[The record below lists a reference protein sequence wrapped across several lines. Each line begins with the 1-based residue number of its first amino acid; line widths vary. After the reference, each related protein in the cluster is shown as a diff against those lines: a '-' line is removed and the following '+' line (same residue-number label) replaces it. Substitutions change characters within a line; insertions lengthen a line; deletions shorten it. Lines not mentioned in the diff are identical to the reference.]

1 MMKRA
6 FLGLS
11 ALAVVTVMN
20 ISCDDDKVVTEKEL
34 PLASN
39 QFLSSYFAGVDIT
52 RVEKERNNYSVNL
65 ANGVEVDF
73 NSAGEWIDVDA
84 PDGMALPTGFI
95 NPKIVAYVAAEYT
108 GNGINSIEKTNQGF
122 DVDLVT
128 GDIDLVFNAT
138 GDFVRVDP

>member
-95 NPKIVAYVAAEYT
+95 NPKIVRSEEHT
-108 GNGINSIEKTNQGF
+108 SELQSREN
-122 DVDLVT
+122 LVCR
-128 GDIDLVFNAT
+128 LLLE
-138 GDFVRVDP
+138 